1 MEGQHCYV
9 AGCDQTGLVLPIAE
23 YAHADG
29 GCSVTGGYV
38 YRGRLSPGL
47 RGIYLYG
54 DLCSG
59 RIWGIERQG
68 SAWANRQLLASGF
81 SITTFGQ
88 DESGEI
94 YVANA
99 ANETIH
105 RIDGS
110 AAPRLT
116 AAGIVNAA
124 SFAAGLVPGSL
135 ATIFAAGLLDTPGVL
150 SAPSLPL
157 PASLGGVSVTIDG
170 IAAPILSV
178 ANRNG
183 LEQVSILVPTD
194 LEGRSTA
201 QVVVTRDGRASAAAT
216 VSVLDRQPGVFTADG
231 STGIVVHNADYSLVT
246 PDRPLVSGEYAF
258 LYATGVG
265 RVPADV
271 RVTLGGQPCEV
282 QFAGIAPGFVGV
294 YQVNF
299 RVPAL
304 QSGVHDLVV
313 TAGTVSA
320 PTVRTQVR

>member
-1 MEGQHCYV
+1 M
-9 AGCDQTGLVLPIAE
+9 LPIAE

-38 YRGRLSPGL
+38 YRGSLSPGL

-68 SAWANRQLLASGF
+68 AAWSNRQLLASGF

-88 DESGEI
+88 DEAGEL

-99 ANETIH
+99 ANGTIH
-105 RIDGS
+105 RIEGS

-116 AAGIVNAA
+116 AAGVVNAA

-135 ATIFAAGLLDTPGVL
+135 ATLFAPGLLDTPGVL

-157 PASLGGVSVTIDG
+157 PMSLGGVSVSIDG
-170 IAAPILSV
+170 IFAPILSV

-183 LEQVSILVPTD
+183 QEQVSIVVPAA
-194 LEGRSTA
+194 LEGHSSA
-201 QVVVTRDGRASAAAT
+201 QVAVTRDGRASAPVT
-216 VSVLDRQPGVFTADG
+216 VAVLDSQPGVFTANG
-231 STGIVVHNADYSLVT
+231 SAIVVHNSDYTLVT
-246 PDRPLVSGEYAF
+246 ADRPLAPGEYAF
-258 LYATGVG
+258 LYATGLG
-265 RVPADV
+265 RDSSDI
-271 RVTLGGQPCEV
+271 RVTLGGQPCDV
-282 QFAGIAPGFVGV
+282 QYAGVAPGFAGV

-299 RVPAL
+299 RVPNL
-304 QSGVHDLVV
+304 PSGSQDLVLA
-313 TAGTVSA
+313 AGTLPA
-320 PTVRTQVR
+320 PTVRTAVR